1 MSHTSIHQH
10 YSEDHDRLD
19 GLFRQFR
26 ELKAADGARARV
38 LFGEFKS
45 GLERHIVWEEEILFP
60 AFENKTGITQGP
72 TQVMRIEHREI
83 KGFLQAI
90 AGKLDAGDFAT
101 DREEVGLLAVLGPH
115 NEKEEGILYPMID
128 RVTDARDLD
137 HIYDEMNKRP

>member
-1 MSHTSIHQH
+1 MGHPSIHQH

-19 GLFRQFR
+19 DLFRQFQQAR
-26 ELKAADGARARV
+26 TSDGARARA
-38 LFGEFKS
+38 LFDEFKA

-60 AFENKTGITQGP
+60 AFEQKTGITEGP

-83 KGFLQAI
+83 KGFLGTI
-90 AGKLDAGDFAT
+90 AAKLAAGDFAT
-101 DREEVGLLAVLGPH
+101 ASEEAGLLAVLGPH

-137 HIYDEMNKRP
+137 TIYTEMDKRT